1 MKGGFYSDTFQY
13 YEKELETR
21 AKRIAELEQQALEQS
36 NAYKSEVVSLR
47 AELTAMQAEY
57 QLSAIVE
64 EDDDDDDEE
73 EEEVDEKEEKEEK
86 DVDAPVVSSPGTGTN
101 ATKATDSPPFA
112 NNWTTNR
119 KSINRKSFMSS
130 SNSSSGVPLNPMSNM
145 DGLLSDYGQVTAKLR
160 TTERDLEYYKQLAMD
175 MVKAKTDET
184 LAAREA
190 ATVAVQACMK
200 RAEVEQ
206 ELDDALFQLEESQ
219 KDCSRLNK
227 ELISEQQ
234 RNATLRTRI
243 QKYAKELG
251 KMEVSY
257 VLSINPEE
265 GSDQSSNATHRR
277 R

>member
-13 YEKELETR
+13 YEKELEVR

-36 NAYKSEVVSLR
+36 NAYKSEVISLR
-47 AELTAMQAEY
+47 AELAAMQAEY
-57 QLSAIVE
+57 HLSTIV
-64 EDDDDDDEE
+64 EE
-73 EEEVDEKEEKEEK
+73 EEEEEHGGDDD
-86 DVDAPVVSSPGTGTN
+86 DVPVVSSPETGN
-101 ATKATDSPPFA
+101 SASKASSDDSPPSA
-112 NNWTTNR
+112 SASNWTTTTR
-119 KSINRKSFMSS
+119 KSINRKSFLSS
-130 SNSSSGVPLNPMSNM
+130 SNSGGVANTMSM
-145 DGLLSDYGQVTAKLR
+145 DGLLSDYGQVSAKLK
-160 TTERDLEYYKQLAMD
+160 TAEHDLEYYKQLAMD

-200 RAEVEQ
+200 RAAVEQ

>member
-13 YEKELETR
+13 YEKELEVR

-36 NAYKSEVVSLR
+36 NAYKSEVISLR
-47 AELTAMQAEY
+47 AELAAMQAEY
-57 QLSAIVE
+57 HLSTIV
-64 EDDDDDDEE
+64 EE
-73 EEEVDEKEEKEEK
+73 EEEEEHGGDDD
-86 DVDAPVVSSPGTGTN
+86 DVPVVSSPETGN
-101 ATKATDSPPFA
+101 SASKASSDDSPPSA
-112 NNWTTNR
+112 SASNWTTNTR
-119 KSINRKSFMSS
+119 KSINRKSFLSS
-130 SNSSSGVPLNPMSNM
+130 SNSGGVANTMSM
-145 DGLLSDYGQVTAKLR
+145 DGLLSDYGQVSAKLK
-160 TTERDLEYYKQLAMD
+160 TAEHDLEYYKQLAMD

-200 RAEVEQ
+200 RAAVEQ

-234 RNATLRTRI
+234 RNAILRTRI

>member
-1 MKGGFYSDTFQY
+1 VKGGFYSDTFQY

-21 AKRIAELEQQALEQS
+21 AIRIADLEQQALEQS
-36 NAYKSEVVSLR
+36 NAYKSEVISLR

-64 EDDDDDDEE
+64 EDDEE
-73 EEEVDEKEEKEEK
+73 EEEEEKDDEKD
-86 DVDAPVVSSPGTGTN
+86 DVDAPVVSSPHN
-101 ATKATDSPPFA
+101 ATKATDSPPIA
-112 NNWTTNR
+112 SNWTTNR

-130 SNSSSGVPLNPMSNM
+130 SSSGVPLNPMSNM
-145 DGLLSDYGQVTAKLR
+145 DDLLSEYGQVTAKLK

>member
-1 MKGGFYSDTFQY
+1 
-13 YEKELETR
+13 
-21 AKRIAELEQQALEQS
+21 
-36 NAYKSEVVSLR
+36 
-47 AELTAMQAEY
+47 
-57 QLSAIVE
+57 
-64 EDDDDDDEE
+64 
-73 EEEVDEKEEKEEK
+73 
-86 DVDAPVVSSPGTGTN
+86 
-101 ATKATDSPPFA
+101 
-112 NNWTTNR
+112 
-119 KSINRKSFMSS
+119 MSS
-130 SNSSSGVPLNPMSNM
+130 SGPVSSM
-145 DGLLSDYGQVTAKLR
+145 DGLLSDYGQITAKLK
-160 TTERDLEYYKQLAMD
+160 TAERDLEYYKQLAMD

>member
-13 YEKELETR
+13 YEKELEVR

-36 NAYKSEVVSLR
+36 NAYKSEVISLR
-47 AELTAMQAEY
+47 AELAAMQAEY
-57 QLSAIVE
+57 HLSTIV
-64 EDDDDDDEE
+64 EE
-73 EEEVDEKEEKEEK
+73 EEEEEEEHGGDDD
-86 DVDAPVVSSPGTGTN
+86 DVPVLSSPETGN
-101 ATKATDSPPFA
+101 SASKASSNDSPPSA
-112 NNWTTNR
+112 SASNWTTTTR
-119 KSINRKSFMSS
+119 KSINRKSFLS
-130 SNSSSGVPLNPMSNM
+130 SNSSSGGVVNTMSM
-145 DGLLSDYGQVTAKLR
+145 DGLLSDYGQVSAKLK
-160 TTERDLEYYKQLAMD
+160 TAEHDLEYYKQLAMD

-243 QKYAKELG
+243 QKYAKDLG

>member
-21 AKRIAELEQQALEQS
+21 AKRIADLEQQALEQS

-64 EDDDDDDEE
+64 EDDDEEE
-73 EEEVDEKEEKEEK
+73 EEEVDEKEEEEKEEK

-101 ATKATDSPPFA
+101 ATKATDSPPIA
-112 NNWTTNR
+112 SNWTTNR

>member
-1 MKGGFYSDTFQY
+1 MDPEGGSAGGDDASPVKGGFYSDTFQY

-21 AKRIAELEQQALEQS
+21 AIRIADLEQQALEQS
-36 NAYKSEVVSLR
+36 NAYKSEVISLR

-64 EDDDDDDEE
+64 EDDEE
-73 EEEVDEKEEKEEK
+73 EEEDD
-86 DVDAPVVSSPGTGTN
+86 DVDAPVVSSPNN
-101 ATKATDSPPFA
+101 ATKATDSPPIA
-112 NNWTTNR
+112 SNWTTNR

-130 SNSSSGVPLNPMSNM
+130 SSGVSLNPMSNM
-145 DGLLSDYGQVTAKLR
+145 DDLLSEYGQVTAKLK
-160 TTERDLEYYKQLAMD
+160 TTEQDLEYYKQLAMD

>member
-1 MKGGFYSDTFQY
+1 VKGGFYSDTFQY

-21 AKRIAELEQQALEQS
+21 AKRIADLEQQALEQS

-64 EDDDDDDEE
+64 EDEEDDEE
-73 EEEVDEKEEKEEK
+73 EEE
-86 DVDAPVVSSPGTGTN
+86 DVDASVVNSPETGNN
-101 ATKATDSPPFA
+101 ATKAMDSPPSA
-112 NNWTTNR
+112 SNWTTNR

-130 SNSSSGVPLNPMSNM
+130 SSSSGVPLTPMSNM
-145 DGLLSDYGQVTAKLR
+145 DDLLSDYGQVTAKLK

-265 GSDQSSNATHRR
+265 GSDQSSSATHRR

>member
-13 YEKELETR
+13 YEKDLEVR

-36 NAYKSEVVSLR
+36 NAYKSEVISLR
-47 AELTAMQAEY
+47 AELAAMQAEY
-57 QLSAIVE
+57 HLSTIV
-64 EDDDDDDEE
+64 EE
-73 EEEVDEKEEKEEK
+73 EEEEEDGGDDD
-86 DVDAPVVSSPGTGTN
+86 DVPVVSSPETGN
-101 ATKATDSPPFA
+101 SASKASSDDSPPSA
-112 NNWTTNR
+112 SASNWTTTTR
-119 KSINRKSFMSS
+119 KSINRKSFLSS
-130 SNSSSGVPLNPMSNM
+130 SSSSSSGVANTMSM
-145 DGLLSDYGQVTAKLR
+145 DGLLSDYGQVSAKLK
-160 TTERDLEYYKQLAMD
+160 TAERDLEYYKQLAMD